1 MTRTVYHTR
10 LGIANIIIIFEIVL
24 ENRYY
29 YGIKVI

>member
-24 ENRYY
+24 EKSVLLWY
-29 YGIKVI
+29 